1 MQNLKNYTY
10 NALHISMVLKTGEE
24 PEVVRNPALTAE
36 LKSMYTFQLAHLK
49 VKNLLRFTLNS
60 CHS

>member
-10 NALHISMVLKTGEE
+10 NALHISMGLKIGEE

-36 LKSMYTFQLAHLK
+36 LCA
-49 VKNLLRFTLNS
+49 
-60 CHS
+60 CP

>member
-1 MQNLKNYTY
+1 MQNLTNYPN

-36 LKSMYTFQLAHLK
+36 LCA
-49 VKNLLRFTLNS
+49 
-60 CHS
+60 CP